1 MGSTVVSY
9 LRLMRLPNV
18 ATAWAD
24 MVVGFLIVR
33 TVFSGGDWGTFP
45 FLLLATTGL
54 YLAGMVFNDIAD
66 RDEDARERPHRP
78 IPSGAV
84 TLKGAARCGS
94 WLLLLGVL
102 SAVAAGAFA
111 PQGFSCAPA
120 LWSLMLAAAILFY
133 DFGAK
138 GTALGGPLVLGLCRF
153 LNVQMA
159 SSTAPGF
166 MANLAD
172 VGLFAA
178 FFSPALAVGLY
189 AAGVTAFSAQEERG
203 KRTRAIALGW
213 LFVAAGLGCAGFFS
227 PQIWV
232 WPGIVLLLAVTIWN
246 TSQLT
251 RTGTPSAAR
260 NLVRF
265 GVMGI
270 CVLDASLIV
279 GHAGTGAWSYAVA
292 TVLLLIP
299 GLLLARLLAQKEA

>member
-1 MGSTVVSY
+1 MGSTTISY
-9 LRLMRLPNV
+9 LRLVRLPNV

-24 MVVGFLIVR
+24 MVAGFLIVR
-33 TVFSGGDWGTFP
+33 TVFSGGDWGPFP
-45 FLLLATTGL
+45 FLLLATSGL

-66 RDEDARERPHRP
+66 REEDARERPNRP

-84 TLKGAARCGS
+84 TLMGAARCGS

-111 PQGFSCAPA
+111 SENLTYAPT
-120 LWSLMLAAAILFY
+120 LWALMLAASILLY

-159 SSTAPGF
+159 LSVAPGF
-166 MANLAD
+166 MGNLTD
-172 VGLFAA
+172 VGLFAT

-203 KRTRAIALGW
+203 KRTQAIALGW
-213 LFVAAGLGCAGFFS
+213 LFVAAGLGCASLFS

-232 WPGIVLLLAVTIWN
+232 WPGIALLLAVFGWN
-246 TSQLT
+246 TSQLV
-251 RTGTPSAAR
+251 RTGTPAAAR

-270 CVLDASLIV
+270 CVLDASLIL
-279 GHAGTGAWSYAVA
+279 GHAGTSAWPYAVT
-292 TVLLLIP
+292 TVLLLVP